1 MGEER
6 EREGA
11 IEIND
16 IKWMFCGLRTLH
28 RCGWEREGKWG
39 GRVWQT
45 KTHVNWLFNPHNSWR
60 AKAID
65 RERER
70 NLFHFFGN
78 FSLTHDWMRNFFYS
92 SLVTQIKI
100 FLGDCDINL
109 IWQWSVILR
118 AYTWSKTNETF
129 GILIALQCS
138 PT

>member
-1 MGEER
+1 MGRER

-60 AKAID
+60 AKAIE

-70 NLFHFFGN
+70 EIYFIFSAISA
-78 FSLTHDWMRNFFYS
+78 SLTIEWEIFFIPLWS
-92 SLVTQIKI
+92 HKSRSFSAIVTS
-100 FLGDCDINL
+100 
-109 IWQWSVILR
+109 IWFDNDQLFCAHTHGAR
-118 AYTWSKTNETF
+118 QTRHLAY
-129 GILIALQCS
+129 
-138 PT
+138 